1 MAIHCE
7 SVSEQTN
14 PSASPETRWI
24 AASLATLSPRND
36 KDRDT
41 TEPHTA
47 IPSTP
52 CHREGVSP
60 WRSTVSREAISHCPY
75 APIACSG
82 LPRPSLRSLLAMTN
96 CAHYYFFP
104 FLVIARAKPVA
115 IHCEP
120 VSKPYCPYAPI
131 VFSGLPRRPLPLP
144 PRKDINPE
152 KVIL

>member
-24 AASLATLSPRND
+24 AASPATLSPRND

-52 CHREGVSP
+52 GHREGVSP

-115 IHCEP
+115 IHCDP
-120 VSKPYCPYAPI
+120 VSEET
-131 VFSGLPRRPLPLP
+131 
-144 PRKDINPE
+144 NPSASP
-152 KVIL
+152 KTRWIAASSTPVPSSQ